1 MAYSSTKKKSA
12 GIVQIS
18 IGILTVILV
27 VLIIAMMMIVSS
39 IQGTA
44 RIVNY
49 AGLVRGKTQRIVK
62 FEIFGKQE
70 DDMIQEIESFIDG
83 LRNGNK
89 ELNLVRLEDSDF
101 QTKMEELNEYF
112 LILKQEIMQVRA
124 YGADKTQILSK
135 SEHFFEICD
144 EATGLAEVYSQRKA
158 SSLSVLEKYITA
170 DIVVLM
176 LLIGYEFIKAVRY
189 AAMNRVLQKKVYI
202 DGATGLPNR
211 NKCDEL
217 LSQPDAAPED
227 IGVCSFDLNNLRI
240 INNSMGHE
248 AGDEYIRRF
257 AVCLRA
263 SMPAEQFVGR
273 AGGDEFIAV
282 THGMGKEEM
291 KACLA
296 SVREQMAEE
305 SKSYPDTPLSYAV
318 GFALASEFPGS
329 TMQEMFNYADK
340 NMYINKNHVKREEA
354 AAQRQL
360 DYKLL
365 KLLNMHGKTF
375 TDCLYCDV
383 KLDTYRTIRANNNF
397 FLASDGSYSGAAE
410 QIVKEK
416 IGKQDKDRFGQCLK
430 ISYLCE
436 KMRTKDDVMELKY
449 DVNEQDS
456 YSRLTFIPVDWDKT
470 GMLHHFLLAFETIRQ
485 GAGSHADA
493 KEQLTIYYE
502 QLKQSILENDSYVDA
517 LLEPSDVIYTVN
529 LTNDIL
535 ERIILLG
542 KRKKESLDMLFD
554 YPLPGSYR
562 DYCSEYKRIVTQET
576 LGSYRMA
583 DDCEKLLKR
592 FDAGE
597 KYLSVEFCIY
607 GDNGIVYWIQKTI
620 LMTQTVVFDEET
632 RNEIYVV
639 HAIVLLQDTT
649 QLHERDE
656 QEHARLQAA
665 FDEMRVANRT
675 KNTVFGAHESRHSYT
690 A

>member
-1 MAYSSTKKKSA
+1 MAYSSTKKKSSS
-12 GIVQIS
+12 IVQIS

-27 VLIIAMMMIVSS
+27 VLIVAMMMIVSS

-62 FEIFGKQE
+62 FEISGRQE

-112 LILKQEIMQVRA
+112 LMLKQEIMQVRV

-329 TMQEMFNYADK
+329 TMQELFNYADK

-416 IGKQDKDRFGQCLK
+416 IGKQDKDRFRQCLK

-436 KMRTKDDVMELKY
+436 KMRTKEDVMELKY

-470 GMLHHFLLAFETIRQ
+470 GMLHHFLLAFEIIRQ

-517 LLEPSDVIYTVN
+517 LLEPADVIYTVN

-542 KRKKESLDMLFD
+542 KRKKRKSGYTF
-554 YPLPGSYR
+554 R
-562 DYCSEYKRIVTQET
+562 
-576 LGSYRMA
+576 
-583 DDCEKLLKR
+583 
-592 FDAGE
+592 
-597 KYLSVEFCIY
+597 LSASWFI
-607 GDNGIVYWIQKTI
+607 
-620 LMTQTVVFDEET
+620 
-632 RNEIYVV
+632 
-639 HAIVLLQDTT
+639 
-649 QLHERDE
+649 
-656 QEHARLQAA
+656 
-665 FDEMRVANRT
+665 
-675 KNTVFGAHESRHSYT
+675 
-690 A
+690 

>member
-1 MAYSSTKKKSA
+1 M
-12 GIVQIS
+12 
-18 IGILTVILV
+18 
-27 VLIIAMMMIVSS
+27 
-39 IQGTA
+39 
-44 RIVNY
+44 
-49 AGLVRGKTQRIVK
+49 
-62 FEIFGKQE
+62 
-70 DDMIQEIESFIDG
+70 
-83 LRNGNK
+83 
-89 ELNLVRLEDSDF
+89 
-101 QTKMEELNEYF
+101 
-112 LILKQEIMQVRA
+112 
-124 YGADKTQILSK
+124 
-135 SEHFFEICD
+135 
-144 EATGLAEVYSQRKA
+144 
-158 SSLSVLEKYITA
+158 
-170 DIVVLM
+170 
-176 LLIGYEFIKAVRY
+176 
-189 AAMNRVLQKKVYI
+189 
-202 DGATGLPNR
+202 
-211 NKCDEL
+211 
-217 LSQPDAAPED
+217 
-227 IGVCSFDLNNLRI
+227 CSFDLNNLRI

-248 AGDEYIRRF
+248 AGDTYIRRF

-318 GFALASEFPGS
+318 GFALASDFPGS
-329 TMQEMFNYADK
+329 TMQELFNYADK

-365 KLLNMHGKTF
+365 KLLNMHGKNF

-416 IGKQDKDRFGQCLK
+416 IGKQDKDRFRQCLE

-436 KMRTKDDVMELKY
+436 KMRTKEDVMELKY

-517 LLEPSDVIYTVN
+517 ILEPADVIYTVN

-535 ERIILLG
+535 ERNILLS

-562 DYCSEYKRIVTQET
+562 DYCSEYKKIVTQET

-607 GDNGIVYWIQKTI
+607 GE
-620 LMTQTVVFDEET
+620 MESSVF
-632 RNEIYVV
+632 
-639 HAIVLLQDTT
+639 
-649 QLHERDE
+649 
-656 QEHARLQAA
+656 
-665 FDEMRVANRT
+665 
-675 KNTVFGAHESRHSYT
+675 
-690 A
+690 

>member
-1 MAYSSTKKKSA
+1 
-12 GIVQIS
+12 
-18 IGILTVILV
+18 
-27 VLIIAMMMIVSS
+27 MMMIVSS

-62 FEIFGKQE
+62 FEISGRQE
-70 DDMIQEIESFIDG
+70 DDMIQEIESFIYG

-112 LILKQEIMQVRA
+112 LMLKQEIMQVRA

-202 DGATGLPNR
+202 DGTTGLPNR

-248 AGDEYIRRF
+248 AGDTYIRRF

-318 GFALASEFPGS
+318 GFALASDFPGS
-329 TMQEMFNYADK
+329 TMQELFNYADK

-365 KLLNMHGKTF
+365 KLLNMHGKNF

-416 IGKQDKDRFGQCLK
+416 IGKQDKDRFRQCLE

-436 KMRTKDDVMELKY
+436 KMRTKEDVIELKY
-449 DVNEQDS
+449 DANEQDS
-456 YSRLTFIPVDWDKT
+456 YSRLTLIPVDWDKT
-470 GMLHHFLLAFETIRQ
+470 GALHHFLLAFETIRQ
-485 GAGSHADA
+485 GSGSHADA

-517 LLEPSDVIYTVN
+517 LLEPADAIYTVN

-542 KRKKESLDMLFD
+542 KRKKKKVWICFL
-554 YPLPGSYR
+554 
-562 DYCSEYKRIVTQET
+562 II
-576 LGSYRMA
+576 
-583 DDCEKLLKR
+583 R
-592 FDAGE
+592 F
-597 KYLSVEFCIY
+597 L
-607 GDNGIVYWIQKTI
+607 
-620 LMTQTVVFDEET
+620 
-632 RNEIYVV
+632 V
-639 HAIVLLQDTT
+639 H
-649 QLHERDE
+649 
-656 QEHARLQAA
+656 
-665 FDEMRVANRT
+665 T
-675 KNTVFGAHESRHSYT
+675 KIIAVSIKE
-690 A
+690 

>member
-1 MAYSSTKKKSA
+1 MAYSSTKKKSS

-18 IGILTVILV
+18 ICILTVILV

-62 FEIFGKQE
+62 FEISGKQE

-112 LILKQEIMQVRA
+112 LMLKQEIMQVRA

-329 TMQEMFNYADK
+329 TMQELFNYADK

-456 YSRLTFIPVDWDKT
+456 YSRLTFIPVDWDKN

-542 KRKKESLDMLFD
+542 KRKKESLDMISA
-554 YPLPGSYR
+554 Y
-562 DYCSEYKRIVTQET
+562 
-576 LGSYRMA
+576 
-583 DDCEKLLKR
+583 
-592 FDAGE
+592 
-597 KYLSVEFCIY
+597 
-607 GDNGIVYWIQKTI
+607 
-620 LMTQTVVFDEET
+620 
-632 RNEIYVV
+632 
-639 HAIVLLQDTT
+639 
-649 QLHERDE
+649 
-656 QEHARLQAA
+656 
-665 FDEMRVANRT
+665 
-675 KNTVFGAHESRHSYT
+675 
-690 A
+690 

>member
-1 MAYSSTKKKSA
+1 MAYSSTKKKSS

-18 IGILTVILV
+18 ICILTVILV

-62 FEIFGKQE
+62 FEISGKQE

-89 ELNLVRLEDSDF
+89 ELNLVRLDDSDF
-101 QTKMEELNEYF
+101 QAKMEELNEYF
-112 LILKQEIMQVRA
+112 LMLKQEIMQVRV

-144 EATGLAEVYSQRKA
+144 EATGLAEAYSQRKA

-227 IGVCSFDLNNLRI
+227 AGVCSFDLNNLRV

-318 GFALASEFPGS
+318 GFALASDFPES
-329 TMQEMFNYADK
+329 TMQELFKYADK

-354 AAQRQL
+354 AAKRQL

-397 FLASDGSYSGAAE
+397 FLASDGSYSSAAE

-416 IGKQDKDRFGQCLK
+416 IGKQDKDRFGKCLK

-456 YSRLTFIPVDWDKT
+456 YSRLTFIPVDWDKN

-542 KRKKESLDMLFD
+542 KRKK
-554 YPLPGSYR
+554 
-562 DYCSEYKRIVTQET
+562 
-576 LGSYRMA
+576 
-583 DDCEKLLKR
+583 
-592 FDAGE
+592 
-597 KYLSVEFCIY
+597 
-607 GDNGIVYWIQKTI
+607 
-620 LMTQTVVFDEET
+620 
-632 RNEIYVV
+632 
-639 HAIVLLQDTT
+639 
-649 QLHERDE
+649 
-656 QEHARLQAA
+656 
-665 FDEMRVANRT
+665 
-675 KNTVFGAHESRHSYT
+675 
-690 A
+690 

>member
-1 MAYSSTKKKSA
+1 MACSSTKKKSSS
-12 GIVQIS
+12 IVQRS

-27 VLIIAMMMIVSS
+27 VLIVAMMMIVSS

-62 FEIFGKQE
+62 FEISGKQE

-89 ELNLVRLEDSDF
+89 ELNLVRLDDSDF
-101 QTKMEELNEYF
+101 QAKMEELNEYF
-112 LILKQEIMQVRA
+112 LMLKQEIMQVRV

-144 EATGLAEVYSQRKA
+144 EATGLAEAYSQRKA

-227 IGVCSFDLNNLRI
+227 AGVCSFDLNNLRV

-318 GFALASEFPGS
+318 GFALASDFPES
-329 TMQEMFNYADK
+329 TMQELFNYADK

-365 KLLNMHGKTF
+365 KLLNMHGKNF
-375 TDCLYCDV
+375 TDCLYCDI

-416 IGKQDKDRFGQCLK
+416 IGKQDKDRFRQCLK

-436 KMRTKDDVMELKY
+436 KMRTKEDVMELKY

-542 KRKKESLDMLFD
+542 KRKKRKSG
-554 YPLPGSYR
+554 Y
-562 DYCSEYKRIVTQET
+562 
-576 LGSYRMA
+576 
-583 DDCEKLLKR
+583 
-592 FDAGE
+592 
-597 KYLSVEFCIY
+597 
-607 GDNGIVYWIQKTI
+607 
-620 LMTQTVVFDEET
+620 
-632 RNEIYVV
+632 
-639 HAIVLLQDTT
+639 
-649 QLHERDE
+649 
-656 QEHARLQAA
+656 A
-665 FDEMRVANRT
+665 F
-675 KNTVFGAHESRHSYT
+675 
-690 A
+690 

>member
-62 FEIFGKQE
+62 LEISGKQE

-83 LRNGNK
+83 LMNGNK

-112 LILKQEIMQVRA
+112 LMLEQEIMQVRA

-158 SSLSVLEKYITA
+158 SLLSVFEKYITA

-248 AGDEYIRRF
+248 TGDEYIRRF

-282 THGMGKEEM
+282 THGMGNEEM

-329 TMQEMFNYADK
+329 TMQELFNYADK

-375 TDCLYCDV
+375 TYCLYCDV

-416 IGKQDKDRFGQCLK
+416 IGKQDKDRFRQCLK

-436 KMRTKDDVMELKY
+436 KMRTKEDVMELKY
-449 DVNEQDS
+449 DVNEQES
-456 YSRLTFIPVDWDKT
+456 YSRLTFIPVDWEKT
-470 GMLHHFLLAFETIRQ
+470 GMLHHFLLAFETICQ

-517 LLEPSDVIYTVN
+517 LLEQADVIYTVN

-542 KRKKESLDMLFD
+542 KRK
-554 YPLPGSYR
+554 
-562 DYCSEYKRIVTQET
+562 
-576 LGSYRMA
+576 
-583 DDCEKLLKR
+583 
-592 FDAGE
+592 
-597 KYLSVEFCIY
+597 
-607 GDNGIVYWIQKTI
+607 
-620 LMTQTVVFDEET
+620 
-632 RNEIYVV
+632 
-639 HAIVLLQDTT
+639 
-649 QLHERDE
+649 
-656 QEHARLQAA
+656 
-665 FDEMRVANRT
+665 
-675 KNTVFGAHESRHSYT
+675 
-690 A
+690 

>member
-62 FEIFGKQE
+62 LEISGKQE

-83 LRNGNK
+83 LMNGNK

-112 LILKQEIMQVRA
+112 LMLEQEIMQVRA

-158 SSLSVLEKYITA
+158 SLLSVFEKYITA

-217 LSQPDAAPED
+217 LSQLDAAPED

-296 SVREQMAEE
+296 SVREQMSEE

-329 TMQEMFNYADK
+329 TMQELFNYADK

-375 TDCLYCDV
+375 TYCLYCDV

-416 IGKQDKDRFGQCLK
+416 IGKQDKDCFRQCLK

-436 KMRTKDDVMELKY
+436 KMRTKEDVMELKY

-456 YSRLTFIPVDWDKT
+456 YSRLTFIPVDWEKT

-517 LLEPSDVIYTVN
+517 LLEQADVIYTVN

-554 YPLPGSYR
+554 YPIPGSYR

-576 LGSYRMA
+576 LGS
-583 DDCEKLLKR
+583 
-592 FDAGE
+592 
-597 KYLSVEFCIY
+597 LSY
-607 GDNGIVYWIQKTI
+607 G
-620 LMTQTVVFDEET
+620 
-632 RNEIYVV
+632 R
-639 HAIVLLQDTT
+639 
-649 QLHERDE
+649 
-656 QEHARLQAA
+656 
-665 FDEMRVANRT
+665 
-675 KNTVFGAHESRHSYT
+675 
-690 A
+690 

>member
-1 MAYSSTKKKSA
+1 MAYSSTKKKSS

-27 VLIIAMMMIVSS
+27 ILIIAMMMIVSS

-62 FEIFGKQE
+62 LEISGRQE

-89 ELNLVRLEDSDF
+89 ELNLVRLEDNDF

-112 LILKQEIMQVRA
+112 LMLKQEIMQVRA

-135 SEHFFEICD
+135 SEDFFEICD

-158 SSLSVLEKYITA
+158 SLLSVLEKYIIA

-189 AAMNRVLQKKVYI
+189 AAINRILQKKVYI
-202 DGATGLPNR
+202 DGATGIPNK

-217 LSQPDAAPED
+217 LSQQDAAPED
-227 IGVCSFDLNNLRI
+227 IGVCSFDLNNLRR

-273 AGGDEFIAV
+273 TGGDEFIAV

-318 GFALASEFPGS
+318 GFALASDFPGS
-329 TMQEMFNYADK
+329 TMQELFNYADK

-416 IGKQDKDRFGQCLK
+416 IGNVSVNALRFLICVKRCAQK
-430 ISYLCE
+430 
-436 KMRTKDDVMELKY
+436 RTLWSLSMM
-449 DVNEQDS
+449 QMS
-456 YSRLTFIPVDWDKT
+456 KT
-470 GMLHHFLLAFETIRQ
+470 
-485 GAGSHADA
+485 
-493 KEQLTIYYE
+493 
-502 QLKQSILENDSYVDA
+502 
-517 LLEPSDVIYTVN
+517 
-529 LTNDIL
+529 
-535 ERIILLG
+535 
-542 KRKKESLDMLFD
+542 
-554 YPLPGSYR
+554 
-562 DYCSEYKRIVTQET
+562 VT
-576 LGSYRMA
+576 
-583 DDCEKLLKR
+583 
-592 FDAGE
+592 
-597 KYLSVEFCIY
+597 
-607 GDNGIVYWIQKTI
+607 
-620 LMTQTVVFDEET
+620 
-632 RNEIYVV
+632 
-639 HAIVLLQDTT
+639 
-649 QLHERDE
+649 
-656 QEHARLQAA
+656 AA
-665 FDEMRVANRT
+665 
-675 KNTVFGAHESRHSYT
+675 
-690 A
+690 